1 MPTGFKQNASGN
13 SPPFMSKEKPAPFQV
28 FHLQED
34 DNGQTLGAALK
45 KRMNQWSWGQTR
57 EAILKRRVQVNGN
70 LCLDQARKVTE
81 KDVVKVWRES
91 LPKPVQPSHVKIVYV
106 DDFLVVV
113 EKPPGVT
120 STRHFEERLL
130 KEKRKQLQPTL
141 EELLPL
147 SLEAHFQSRASSSPD
162 KSGLDARTPGRS
174 AKMRRLSAQD
184 EQRQRSLR
192 LKKFAV
198 VAVHR
203 LDRDTS
209 GLMIFARTPSV
220 SQMLGV
226 MFRKHDVVRK
236 YHAVVLG
243 HPQATTFDSV
253 LVRDR
258 GDGKRGTKPAD
269 REEDPTAQRAV
280 THIRPLET
288 IGPYTMVECELET
301 GRTHQIRIHLSEAGH
316 MLCGETIYNRT
327 LDGAEIADTSHA
339 PRQALHSATLELK
352 HPVTDEMLAFRM
364 PWPADL
370 FKWLKDLRS
379 KSV

>member
-1 MPTGFKQNASGN
+1 
-13 SPPFMSKEKPAPFQV
+13 MSKAKPLPFQV

-34 DNGQTLGAALK
+34 DNGQTLGAAIK
-45 KRMNQWSWGQTR
+45 KRMSQWSWGQTR

-81 KDVVKVWRES
+81 KDVVKLWKES

-147 SLEAHFQSRASSSPD
+147 ALESHFQSRSATSEQTREARNSP
-162 KSGLDARTPGRS
+162 KPMKA
-174 AKMRRLSAQD
+174 RRLSAQD
-184 EQRQRSLR
+184 EQRQRMLR

-236 YHAVVLG
+236 YHAVVHG
-243 HPQATTFDSV
+243 HPAAQTFDSV

-258 GDGKRGTKPAD
+258 GDGRRGTKPASI
-269 REEDPTAQRAV
+269 EEDPTAQRAI
-280 THIRPLET
+280 TRIRPVES
-288 IGPYTMVECELET
+288 IGDYSMIECELET
-301 GRTHQIRIHLSEAGH
+301 GRTHQIRIHLSESGH

-327 LDGAEIADTSHA
+327 LDGLGTDDKSGA

-352 HPVTDEMLAFRM
+352 HPMTDEPLSFRM

-370 FKWLKDLRS
+370 FKWLKELRS
-379 KSV
+379 

>member
-1 MPTGFKQNASGN
+1 MPS
-13 SPPFMSKEKPAPFQV
+13 MSKENQAPFQL
-28 FHLQED
+28 FHLSDE
-34 DNGQTLGAALK
+34 DNGQTLGAAIK
-45 KRMNQWSWGQTR
+45 KRMSQWSWGQTR

-81 KDVVKVWRES
+81 KDVVKLWKES

-106 DDFLVVV
+106 DDFIVVV
-113 EKPPGVT
+113 EKPPGIT

-147 SLEAHFQSRASSSPD
+147 ALEAHFQSRSSASE
-162 KSGLDARTPGRS
+162 RE
-174 AKMRRLSAQD
+174 AKGDRNPVRQSKGRLSAHD
-184 EQRQRSLR
+184 EQRQRINR

-198 VAVHR
+198 IAVHR

-209 GLMIFARTPSV
+209 GLMVFARTPSIA
-220 SQMLGV
+220 QMLGV
-226 MFRKHDVVRK
+226 VFRKHDVTRK
-236 YHAVVLG
+236 YHAVVHG
-243 HPQATTFDSV
+243 QPQAQTFESV

-258 GDGKRGTKPAD
+258 GDGKRGTKPVD
-269 REEDPTAQRAV
+269 RQEDPSAQRAV
-280 THIRPLET
+280 THIRPLES
-288 IGPYTMVECELET
+288 IGEYSMVECELET

-316 MLCGETIYNRT
+316 MLCGESIYNRS
-327 LDGAEIADTSHA
+327 LGGEPIEDRSNA

-352 HPVTDEMLAFRM
+352 HPMTDELLAFRM

-370 FKWLKDLRS
+370 FKWLKELRS
-379 KSV
+379 RA